1 MDASVL
7 RTKIT
12 EYITANNTCALAT
25 GADGFIRNTPI
36 EYSYHDGC
44 FWMFSEGGEKFVGLE
59 KNPNVCIAIFDK
71 YAGFGSLKGL
81 QVMGVASIV
90 EPFSAEYNAHAAVK
104 KIPRLFRCC
113 NIERRQQKRPSQ
125 NAPALRTQQMCYVT
139 ALLLNGKS
147 KYSDSGSESSG
158 TCPQYVRKIDYSILS
173 SFYTMRQD
181 LAIICLWC

>member
-1 MDASVL
+1 MDASAL
-7 RTKIT
+7 RTRIT
-12 EYITANNTCALAT
+12 EYITANHTCALAT

-104 KIPRLFRCC
+104 KIPLAALQKLNPPMNLIKVQSVSADFL
-113 NIERRQQKRPSQ
+113 NSDFKKDGFDSRQH
-125 NAPALRTQQMCYVT
+125 MV
-139 ALLLNGKS
+139 
-147 KYSDSGSESSG
+147 
-158 TCPQYVRKIDYSILS
+158 
-173 SFYTMRQD
+173 F
-181 LAIICLWC
+181 

>member
-81 QVMGVASIV
+81 QMMGVASIV
-90 EPFSAEYNAHAAVK
+90 EPFSAKYNAHAAVK
-104 KIPRLFRCC
+104 KIPLAALQKLNPPMNLIKVQPVNADFL
-113 NIERRQQKRPSQ
+113 NSDFKKDGFDSRQQ
-125 NAPALRTQQMCYVT
+125 MV
-139 ALLLNGKS
+139 
-147 KYSDSGSESSG
+147 
-158 TCPQYVRKIDYSILS
+158 
-173 SFYTMRQD
+173 F
-181 LAIICLWC
+181 

>member
-90 EPFSAEYNAHAAVK
+90 ESFSAEYNAHAAVK
-104 KIPRLFRCC
+104 KIPLAALQKLNPPMNLIKVQPVSADFL
-113 NIERRQQKRPSQ
+113 NSDLKKDGFDSRQH
-125 NAPALRTQQMCYVT
+125 MV
-139 ALLLNGKS
+139 
-147 KYSDSGSESSG
+147 
-158 TCPQYVRKIDYSILS
+158 
-173 SFYTMRQD
+173 F
-181 LAIICLWC
+181 

>member
-36 EYSYHDGC
+36 KYSYHDGC
-44 FWMFSEGGEKFVGLE
+44 FWMFSEGGEKFMGLE
-59 KNPNVCIAIFDK
+59 KNPNVRIAIFDK
-71 YAGFGSLKGL
+71 YAGFGSRKGL

-104 KIPRLFRCC
+104 KIPLAALQKLNPPMNLIKVQPVNADFL
-113 NIERRQQKRPSQ
+113 NSDFKKDGFDSRQH
-125 NAPALRTQQMCYVT
+125 MV
-139 ALLLNGKS
+139 
-147 KYSDSGSESSG
+147 
-158 TCPQYVRKIDYSILS
+158 
-173 SFYTMRQD
+173 F
-181 LAIICLWC
+181 

>member
-36 EYSYHDGC
+36 KYSYHDGC

-71 YAGFGSLKGL
+71 YAGFGSRKGL

-104 KIPRLFRCC
+104 KIPLAALQKLNPPMNLIKVQPVSADFL
-113 NIERRQQKRPSQ
+113 NSDLKKDGFDSRQH
-125 NAPALRTQQMCYVT
+125 MV
-139 ALLLNGKS
+139 
-147 KYSDSGSESSG
+147 
-158 TCPQYVRKIDYSILS
+158 
-173 SFYTMRQD
+173 F
-181 LAIICLWC
+181 

>member
-44 FWMFSEGGEKFVGLE
+44 FWMFSEGGEKFVRLE

-71 YAGFGSLKGL
+71 YADEENDRIKKNAKCFGLT
-81 QVMGVASIV
+81 VIR
-90 EPFSAEYNAHAAVK
+90 N
-104 KIPRLFRCC
+104 
-113 NIERRQQKRPSQ
+113 
-125 NAPALRTQQMCYVT
+125 
-139 ALLLNGKS
+139 
-147 KYSDSGSESSG
+147 
-158 TCPQYVRKIDYSILS
+158 
-173 SFYTMRQD
+173 
-181 LAIICLWC
+181 

>member
-25 GADGFIRNTPI
+25 GADGFIRNTLI

-71 YAGFGSLKGL
+71 YVGFGSLKGL

-104 KIPRLFRCC
+104 KIPLAALQKL
-113 NIERRQQKRPSQ
+113 NPPMNLIEVQPVNADFLNSDFKKDGFNSRQH
-125 NAPALRTQQMCYVT
+125 MV
-139 ALLLNGKS
+139 
-147 KYSDSGSESSG
+147 
-158 TCPQYVRKIDYSILS
+158 
-173 SFYTMRQD
+173 F
-181 LAIICLWC
+181 

>member
-1 MDASVL
+1 MDFKKAQNDWKEKATSVKMDASVL

-25 GADGFIRNTPI
+25 GADSFIRNTPI

-44 FWMFSEGGEKFVGLE
+44 FWMLSEGGEKFVGLE

-104 KIPRLFRCC
+104 KIPLAALQKLNPPMNLIKVQPVNADFL
-113 NIERRQQKRPSQ
+113 NSDLKKDGFDSRQH
-125 NAPALRTQQMCYVT
+125 MV
-139 ALLLNGKS
+139 
-147 KYSDSGSESSG
+147 
-158 TCPQYVRKIDYSILS
+158 
-173 SFYTMRQD
+173 F
-181 LAIICLWC
+181 